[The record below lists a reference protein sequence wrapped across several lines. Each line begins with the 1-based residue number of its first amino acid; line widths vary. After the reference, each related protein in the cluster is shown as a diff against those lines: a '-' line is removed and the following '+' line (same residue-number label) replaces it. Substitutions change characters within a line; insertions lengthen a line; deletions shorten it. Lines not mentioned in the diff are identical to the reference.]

1 MSVTRT
7 SIQTWR
13 ALALAA
19 ASAAVVALAIWWTR
33 GETEAVAAVRDDFEA
48 AAPAQNAERVAALEL
63 DAPAMRA
70 PTPVADATAPVARA
84 KRRERFAVART
95 ISGRVTCI
103 DCDNLAARFG
113 LFEYDAAA
121 PNDDLLER
129 GHAREDGSFEIQ
141 VDRPGKFALLAFA
154 PGRRPGTAV
163 VTIDEK
169 GGDVALAPILL
180 ERGLSISGF
189 VRGVATRAGTPMR
202 VRARTHEP
210 RAQQALVY
218 RAFGS
223 RFGWTDGRFEW
234 SVGGA
239 DTDANSSYTIWGL
252 RPVEY
257 ALSVVDVGELDLD
270 FHDVALVR
278 APASAV
284 MLNLATCSVQ
294 FHFFQQGK
302 PAANQGFVLVT
313 KDELGG
319 STFQSMATDAN
330 GNAEVV
336 LAPHSSVELR
346 CGAVQRQF
354 KSTDGVGELDE
365 RIDL

>member
-1 MSVTRT
+1 
-7 SIQTWR
+7 
-13 ALALAA
+13 
-19 ASAAVVALAIWWTR
+19 
-33 GETEAVAAVRDDFEA
+33 
-48 AAPAQNAERVAALEL
+48 
-63 DAPAMRA
+63 MRA
-70 PTPVADATAPVARA
+70 PTPVPDASMPVGRPN
-84 KRRERFAVART
+84 RRERFAVART
-95 ISGRVTCI
+95 ISGRVTCA
-103 DCDNLAARFG
+103 DCDDLAARIG
-113 LFEYDAAA
+113 LFAYESAA
-121 PNDDLLER
+121 PSDDLIER
-129 GHAREDGSFEIQ
+129 GHARKDGSFEIQ
-141 VDRPGKFALLAFA
+141 VDRPGRFALLAFA

-163 VTIDEK
+163 VTLDDK
-169 GGDVALAPILL
+169 SGDVALAPILL
-180 ERGLSISGF
+180 ERGLSITGF
-189 VRGVATRAGTPMR
+189 VRGVATRAGAPMR
-202 VRARTHEP
+202 VRARTREP

-239 DTDANSSYTIWGL
+239 DTDANASYTIWGL

-257 ALSVVDVGELDLD
+257 AISVVDVGELDLD
-270 FHDVALVR
+270 FHDVAIVR
-278 APASAV
+278 APASGV
-284 MLNLATCSVQ
+284 TLNLATCSVQ

-302 PAANQGFVLVT
+302 PVANQGFVLVT

-354 KSTDGVGELDE
+354 TALDGGGELDE
-365 RIDL
+365 RVDL